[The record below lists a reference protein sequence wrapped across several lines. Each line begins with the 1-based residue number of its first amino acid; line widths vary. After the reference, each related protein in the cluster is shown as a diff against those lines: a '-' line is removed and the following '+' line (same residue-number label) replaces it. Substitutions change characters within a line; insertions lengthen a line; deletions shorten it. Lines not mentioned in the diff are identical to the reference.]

1 MNLLF
6 KRRSVKQFTGDAVS
20 DADVDQII
28 RAGMQAPSAVNRQ
41 PWEFVV
47 VRDRTML
54 QTLSERHPTG
64 KMCAKASAVV
74 LVCGRTDIA
83 GSFMVDCAA
92 AVQNML
98 LQATELGVGALWCG
112 VYPHEGMIA
121 LMRELFAVPDHVMPF
136 ALVPMGGPA
145 VHPEP
150 VDRYCAEKV
159 FREMYGKN

>member
-6 KRRSVKQFTGDAVS
+6 QRRSVKQFTGESVS
-20 DADVDQII
+20 DRDVDLII

-47 VRDRTML
+47 VRDSAML
-54 QTLSERHPTG
+54 QTLAERHPTG

-112 VYPHEGMIA
+112 VYPHDGMIC
-121 LMRELFAVPDHVMPF
+121 LMRELFQVPDHVMPF
-136 ALVPMGGPA
+136 ALVPMGVPA

-159 FREMYGKN
+159 FRETYGKQ